1 MTLKTP
7 RRKKAQQPIAVRQ
20 ATIPD
25 DLSYMTDTEFGQEML
40 KLVTE
45 IAAEQGTRTTEEINQ
60 LIGLVRESTSA
71 NTDLSEQLG
80 N

>member
-1 MTLKTP
+1 MTTKMTK
-7 RRKKAQQPIAVRQ
+7 RKSQQATAVRQ
-20 ATIPD
+20 ACIPD

-60 LIGLVRESTSA
+60 LINLMRGSASA
-71 NTDLSEQLG
+71 NADLP
-80 N
+80 